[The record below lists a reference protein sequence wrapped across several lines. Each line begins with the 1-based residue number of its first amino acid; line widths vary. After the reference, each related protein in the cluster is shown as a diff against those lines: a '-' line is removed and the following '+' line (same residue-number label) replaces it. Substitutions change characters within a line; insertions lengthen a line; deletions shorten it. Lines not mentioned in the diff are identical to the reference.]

1 MEKAAMA
8 DRKVG
13 RIMKEMLDKAAA
25 SRGDVAAAVKDN
37 PSLVAMMEKAMEKMS
52 IGDMLKQAGIGE
64 ESIKQLNRI
73 LQTFRKE

>member
-1 MEKAAMA
+1 MKKAMA

-13 RIMKEMLDKAAA
+13 RIMKGMMDKAAA
-25 SRGDVAAAVKDN
+25 SRGDVATAVKDN

-73 LQTFRKE
+73 LQTFPKE